1 MDQGKSILTSRCA
14 LPWGAW
20 FQARSLFL
28 SLKPSIPNSYQNQ
41 RFPILQK
48 PSSQIKAESGR
59 FNPIQEE
66 PNLTSSSPRSSTCQ
80 GQNSFTLD
88 YRMSF
93 SKPAFSNVCWPPHKL
108 SYPIRLEGMNG
119 RIFYVYLCDS
129 SFMPY
134 PPPPMERWAV
144 QGQQGT
150 RLDNQKRF
158 SFTKHS
164 SIPIQ
169 HSHPLT

>member
-134 PPPPMERWAV
+134 PPQWSDEQFKANRA
-144 QGQQGT
+144 QDST
-150 RLDNQKRF
+150 
-158 SFTKHS
+158 TKSGLVLRSTLPSPSNTHT
-164 SIPIQ
+164 
-169 HSHPLT
+169 L